1 MMFKPCCLINV
12 EGGLIMELDVIVEG
26 QNSFIIKLLKEI
38 GIHGKVS
45 WVFEVSGKGCVE
57 SFGFI

>member
-1 MMFKPCCLINV
+1 MI
-12 EGGLIMELDVIVEG
+12 ELDVIVEG
-26 QNSFIIKLLKEI
+26 QNSFIIKLLKEM

-45 WVFEVSGKGCVE
+45 WVFEVSEKGCVE